1 MVLDDEPDITTVM
14 RRGLEENGFLVD
26 VFNDPEEAIG
36 GFAPG
41 RYDMLILDIRM
52 PKMNGFDVYREL
64 KKMDEKVRV
73 AFMTAF
79 EIYKE
84 EFQKVFPNMDIKCF
98 FKKPVRISDL
108 VSRIG
113 QVLSTTA

>member
-14 RRGLEENGFLVD
+14 RRGLEENGFAVD
-26 VFNDPEEAIG
+26 VFNDPEEAIRS
-36 GFAPG
+36 FAPG
-41 RYDMLILDIRM
+41 RYDILILDIRM

-64 KKMDEKVRV
+64 RKSDEKARV

-108 VSRIG
+108 VTRIG